1 MGIIQK
7 SKGDIVSVLKAE
19 KEELESSLSK
29 EKLHTLQ
36 LKQELAEAE
45 SRNSDL
51 YKVTTFIVEIPFLF
65 WISQEWI
72 QESNTRGAKIIIFLI
87 IMTIK
92 N

>member
-72 QESNTRGAKIIIFLI
+72 QANTRGAKIIIFLI